1 MEELIAKRYAKALFE
16 ICSEKELREVI
27 EGLQALANLFDDW
40 KIKEFLISPEV
51 KAAQKEEVL
60 LAPFKKANKKFIN
73 LIKLLAQRDR
83 LGIIP
88 ALAKELQLQMA
99 LKEGRFE
106 GRVYSEFE
114 LSQNELDELA
124 KALERRVGGKVTL
137 KQVDQNYDGIKV
149 EVDTVGIEIDFSKS
163 KIQKQLIENIL
174 KAI

>member
-16 ICSEKELREVI
+16 VCTDQELKEI
-27 EGLQALANLFDDW
+27 SEGLEALAKLFEDW

-51 KAAQKEEVL
+51 KAEQKEQVL
-60 LAPFKKANKKFIN
+60 LAPFKQAKKKFVN
-73 LIKLLAQRDR
+73 LIKLLTQRDR

-88 ALAKELQLQMA
+88 ALANELQLQMS

-106 GRVYSEFE
+106 GKVYSEFE
-114 LSQNELDELA
+114 LSQKELDKLA
-124 KALERRVGGKVTL
+124 KALEKRVGGKVSL